1 MGFSSSTMRIL
12 IIADTGFLFFSLQ
25 MLYQLCRKKA
35 IEFFRSDA
43 ANKQAHPEGGQ
54 GLCGASADPDYRVPP
69 DGVEVL
75 IHIGMDTIR
84 LDGKYFSAHVKQGD
98 QVRKGQLRIT
108 FGQAA
113 IEQAGYITETP
124 IVITNTDD
132 YLDIVTVAEGSVQSW
147 ADLLAVLTQRSR
159 I

>member
-1 MGFSSSTMRIL
+1 
-12 IIADTGFLFFSLQ
+12 
-25 MLYQLCRKKA
+25 
-35 IEFFRSDA
+35 
-43 ANKQAHPEGGQ
+43 
-54 GLCGASADPDYRVPP
+54 
-69 DGVEVL
+69 
-75 IHIGMDTIR
+75 MDTIQ

-98 QVRKGQLRIT
+98 QVRKGQLLIT

-124 IVITNTDD
+124 VVITNTDD
-132 YLDIVTVAEGSVQSW
+132 YLDIVTVAEGSVQSR